1 MPGPD
6 VTEAICLTV
15 QKFSETS
22 KIAVLYTRAWGRIS
36 VIAKGAFRPKSQF
49 WGHLEP
55 LSISECVVYKKPK
68 EQIYLLSS
76 CRAIVPWVPLT
87 ASLIQAGY
95 AFGVAEFMYRFSFE
109 ERDRDLYDHSRAALV
124 ALAHLNDREVA
135 RQYWGYLLGALDC
148 LGFRPELDRCTSCDK
163 LPAPDQMVVFDAAA
177 GRIICRECRETRS
190 EGARPHRLSAAALAE
205 LRRRQNKPILGVS
218 EPDLENGA
226 LDQIAAAV
234 EDFARYHLG
243 GSRIKSLDFARRMG
257 AV

>member
-1 MPGPD
+1 MPAPD

-55 LSISECVVYKKPK
+55 LSVTECVVYKKPK

-76 CRAIVPWVPLT
+76 CRAIVPWVPLI
-87 ASLIQAGY
+87 ASLAQAGY
-95 AFGVAEFMYRFSFE
+95 AFGITEFLYRFSFE
-109 ERDRDLYDHSRAALV
+109 ERDPELYDLSRAALIS
-124 ALAHLNDREVA
+124 LARLPDTQLA
-135 RQYWGYLLGALDC
+135 RQYWGFTLGALDC
-148 LGFRPELDRCTSCDK
+148 LGFRPELEHCTSCDRV
-163 LPAPDQMVVFDAAA
+163 PSADQIVVFDAAA
-177 GRIICRECRETRS
+177 GRIICRDCRESRS
-190 EGARPHRLSAAALAE
+190 EGARPHRLSSPALAE
-205 LRRRQNKPILGVS
+205 LRRRQLKPILEES
-218 EPDLENGA
+218 EPVLENGT
-226 LDQIAAAV
+226 LDEIATAV

-243 GSRIKSLDFARRMG
+243 GSKIKSLDFARRMG

>member
-1 MPGPD
+1 MPAPD

-76 CRAIVPWVPLT
+76 CRALVPWVPLT
-87 ASLIQAGY
+87 ASLAQAGY
-95 AFGVAEFMYRFSFE
+95 AFGIAEFLYRFSYE
-109 ERDRDLYDHSRAALV
+109 ERDPDLYDLSRATLV
-124 ALAHLNDREVA
+124 SLARLPDHNLA

-148 LGFRPELDRCTSCDK
+148 MGFRPELDHCTSCEK
-163 LPAPDQMVVFDAAA
+163 SPAPDQMVVLDAAA
-177 GRIICRECRETRS
+177 GRIICRECRETRT
-190 EGARPHRLSAAALAE
+190 EGARPYRLSPAALAE
-205 LRRRQNKPILGVS
+205 LRRRQNKPILDTS
-218 EPDLENGA
+218 EPVLENGT
-226 LDQIAAAV
+226 LDEIAAAV

-243 GSRIKSLDFARRMG
+243 GSKIKSLDFARRMG

>member
-1 MPGPD
+1 MAAPE

-68 EQIYLLSS
+68 DQIYLLSS
-76 CRAIVPWVPLT
+76 CRAVVPWVPLT
-87 ASLIQAGY
+87 ASLSQAGY
-95 AFGVAEFMYRFSFE
+95 AFAIAELMYRFSYE
-109 ERDRDLYDHSRAALV
+109 ERDTDLYDLSRAALISM
-124 ALAHLNDREVA
+124 ANLRDQDLP

-148 LGFRPELDRCTSCDK
+148 MGFRPELLSCTSCDK
-163 LPAPDQMVVFDAAA
+163 SPQADQMVVFDAAA
-177 GRIICRECRETRS
+177 GRIICRDCRETRA
-190 EGARPHRLSAAALAE
+190 EGARPHRLSPEALAE
-205 LRRRQNKPILGVS
+205 LRRRQNKPILGER
-218 EPDLENGA
+218 EPALTNGT
-226 LDQIAAAV
+226 LDEIAAAV

-243 GSRIKSLDFARRMG
+243 GSKIKSLEFARRMG
-257 AV
+257 SI

>member
-22 KIAVLYTRAWGRIS
+22 KIAVLYTRAWGRVS

-76 CRAIVPWVPLT
+76 CRALVPWVPLT
-87 ASLIQAGY
+87 ASLQQAGY
-95 AFGVAEFMYRFSFE
+95 AFAVSEFLYRFSYE
-109 ERDRDLYDHSRAALV
+109 ERDPDQYDLSRAALV
-124 ALAHLNDREVA
+124 SLAHLPDAALA

-148 LGFRPELDRCTSCDK
+148 MGFRPELERCTSCRR
-163 LPAPDQMVVFDAAA
+163 LPSSDQVVVFDAAA
-177 GRIICRECRETRS
+177 GRVICRDCRETRT
-190 EGARPHRLSAAALAE
+190 EGARPHRLLPAALAE
-205 LRRRQNKPILGVS
+205 LRRRQNKPILAEN
-218 EPDLENGA
+218 EPPLANGA
-226 LDQIAAAV
+226 LEEIAAAV

-243 GSRIKSLDFARRMG
+243 GLKIKSLDFARRMG
-257 AV
+257 SI

>member
-1 MPGPD
+1 MPAPD

-55 LSISECVVYKKPK
+55 LAISECVVYKKPK

-87 ASLIQAGY
+87 ASLAQAGY
-95 AFGVAEFMYRFSFE
+95 AFGVVEFLYRHSYE
-109 ERDRDLYDHSRAALV
+109 ERDPELYDLSRAALISLARLPDD
-124 ALAHLNDREVA
+124 ALA
-135 RQYWGYLLGALDC
+135 RQYWGYLLAALDC
-148 LGFRPELDRCTSCDK
+148 LGFRPELDRCTTCDRE
-163 LPAPDQMVVFDAAA
+163 PEPDQTVVFDAAA
-177 GRIICRECRETRS
+177 GRVICRDCREGRA
-190 EGARPHRLSAAALAE
+190 EGARPHRLGPDALAE
-205 LRRRQNKPILGVS
+205 LRRRQNKPILEQS
-218 EPDLENGA
+218 EPALENGA
-226 LDQIAAAV
+226 LTDIAAAV

>member
-76 CRAIVPWVPLT
+76 CRALVPWVPLT
-87 ASLIQAGY
+87 VSLAQAGY
-95 AFGVAEFMYRFSFE
+95 AFGVAEFLYRFSFE
-109 ERDRDLYDHSRAALV
+109 DRDSDLYDLSRSALQSF
-124 ALAHLNDREVA
+124 AHLPDSQLV
-135 RQYWGYLLGALDC
+135 RQYWGYMLGALDC
-148 LGFRPELDRCTSCDK
+148 LGFRPELEHCTSCVRTPSD
-163 LPAPDQMVVFDAAA
+163 DQTVVFDAAA
-177 GRIICRECRETRS
+177 GRIICRDCRESRS
-190 EGARPHRLSAAALAE
+190 EGARPHRLSPAALAE
-205 LRRRQNKPILGVS
+205 LRRRQIKPILGSS
-218 EPDLENGA
+218 EPTLENGA
-226 LDQIAAAV
+226 LDEIAASV

-243 GSRIKSLDFARRMG
+243 GSKIKSLDFARRMG
-257 AV
+257 AI